1 MARRS
6 KNALFQHHFLR
17 VFTYGKTCAGGS
29 VVKVFQTSL
38 SAAGSPAAFT
48 LYFVGFAVLDDGN
61 VFVSV
66 FVEIVFEKRLRFLF
80 AVH

>member
-1 MARRS
+1 MPCS
-6 KNALFQHHFLR
+6 NTIFLR
-17 VFTYGKTCAGGS
+17 VLLTVKTCAGGS
-29 VVKVFQTSL
+29 VVKIFQTSL

-61 VFVSV
+61 VFVAV

-80 AVH
+80 AVY

>member
-6 KNALFQHHFLR
+6 KHALFQHHFSSSLA
-17 VFTYGKTCAGGS
+17 YGKNLRGGS

-38 SAAGSPAAFT
+38 SAAGSPEAFT

-61 VFVSV
+61 VFVAV